1 MKVGFNILAMVVVS
15 LFISSIQAETKSQ
28 PKDMTQA
35 VQEAKTPADHEALA
49 KHYDEVAKAMQLKSE
64 KYEKMLEKY
73 ETNAH
78 LYGRL
83 GEPLQEHSKRLIN
96 LYQDAAKTNL
106 EMAESHRSMAAEMK

>member
-1 MKVGFNILAMVVVS
+1 MRVGINIIAMVILG
-15 LFISSIQAETKSQ
+15 LFISSVQAETKSQ
-28 PKDMTQA
+28 PKDMTQD

-49 KHYDEVAKAMQLKSE
+49 KHYDEVAQEMQLKSV
-64 KYEKMLEKY
+64 KYEEMLEKY

-106 EMAESHRSMAAEMK
+106 EMAEFHRNMAAEIK